1 MKRFREIIQDNTAP
15 STSDL
20 WINKGKLKYFDGGWK
35 DLGGDTPD
43 LSNYATKDDLN
54 SYLPLEGGEVT
65 GTLGTYVLVLSHS
78 SLGALIQMVGT
89 QNSFNVSTLNGGIDQ
104 FQFTIQNSTPL
115 KLTEAGVYVTGAIYE
130 NNVPLENIYAKLTD
144 IATTEAAGLM
154 SVADKSKLDGIE
166 SKANNY
172 VHPTTSGNKHI
183 PSGGSSGQILRWSA
197 DGTAVWGDD
206 NNTTYNNATQSTA
219 GLMSAADKTKLD
231 SIASNANNY
240 TLPDASASERG
251 GVLMGTAV
259 TDTDATE
266 AATAQSVATTLNALL
281 ASLRASGAIQS

>member
-15 STSDL
+15 GTSDL

-35 DLGGDTPD
+35 DLGGDIPD

-54 SYLPLEGGEVT
+54 LYLPLEGGEVT

-89 QNSFNVSTLNGGIDQ
+89 QNSFNVSTLNGGINQ

-130 NNVPLENIYAKLTD
+130 NNTPLENIYAKLTD
-144 IATTEAAGLM
+144 IATTGAAGLM
-154 SVADKSKLDGIE
+154 S
-166 SKANNY
+166 
-172 VHPTTSGNKHI
+172 
-183 PSGGSSGQILRWSA
+183 
-197 DGTAVWGDD
+197 
-206 NNTTYNNATQSTA
+206 AT
-219 GLMSAADKTKLD
+219 DKTKLD

-240 TLPDASASERG
+240 TLPNASTSVRG
-251 GVLMGTAV
+251 GVLMGVAV
-259 TDTDATE
+259 TDTDVTE
-266 AATAQSVATTLNALL
+266 VATAQSVATTLNALL

>member
-144 IATTEAAGLM
+144 IATTGAAGLM